1 MNYYT
6 RALQI
11 FAIAIANERGDKE
24 TAEKMQKEMDVKVLE
39 DFVKSEKENTRAE
52 LYYYGAGRVV
62 EMMTISSS
70 TIGLDATNDMIA
82 FENLIF
88 GKEVTSAVEEAPSD
102 GEAELS

>member
-1 MNYYT
+1 MNYYA

-24 TAEKMQKEMDVKVLE
+24 TAEKMRKETDIKVLE
-39 DFVKSEKENTRAE
+39 DFVISEKENTRAE

-70 TIGLDATNDMIA
+70 TIGLDVSNDMIA
-82 FENLIF
+82 FENLVF
-88 GKEVTSAVEEAPSD
+88 GRDVASTAEENAD

>member
-88 GKEVTSAVEEAPSD
+88 DRKVSTAEKETN

>member
-24 TAEKMQKEMDVKVLE
+24 TTEKMQKETDTKVLE
-39 DFVKSEKENTRAE
+39 DFVKSEKENTRAD

-70 TIGLDATNDMIA
+70 TIGLDASNDMIT

-88 GKEVTSAVEEAPSD
+88 SKEAAPVVEENAN
-102 GEAELS
+102 GEELS

>member
-24 TAEKMQKEMDVKVLE
+24 TAEKMQKETDAKVLE
-39 DFVKSEKENTRAE
+39 DFVRSEKENTRTD

-70 TIGLDATNDMIA
+70 TIGLDASNDMIA

-88 GKEVTSAVEEAPSD
+88 NREAAPAVEEN
-102 GEAELS
+102 EAELS

>member
-11 FAIAIANERGDKE
+11 FAIAIANEKGDTE
-24 TAEKMQKEMDVKVLE
+24 TAEKMRDEMDVKVLE
-39 DFVKSEKENTRAE
+39 DYVKSERETTAAS
-52 LYYYGAGRVV
+52 LFFYGAGRVV
-62 EMMTISSS
+62 QMMTTSSS
-70 TIGLDATNDMIA
+70 AIGLDATNDMIA

-88 GKEVTSAVEEAPSD
+88 DRKVSTAEKETN